1 MNKVNNA
8 TQKRAPKLIDELE
21 AEAAAQ
27 DKPFMVY
34 LAEQSDGLRKMFI
47 RWHKKDIEHLENI
60 QSIYK

>member
-8 TQKRAPKLIDELE
+8 TQKRAPKLIDEIE

-34 LAEQSDGLRKMFI
+34 LAE
-47 RWHKKDIEHLENI
+47 
-60 QSIYK
+60 